1 MYFWT
6 QLRNILS
13 HSFHILS
20 HSPFQAGPWT
30 PEATVEHPEAVGRLP
45 FSLTVFYLSLN
56 LTPNLL
62 KKSDKKWQVR
72 QLHREF
78 LRAGSDVMQVT
89 KDYRRSKSGKMEMS
103 PDILFACECVH
114 CAYLHCIV
122 NVFRAWICSSKGIYS
137 PKGVYQEILSLGQY
151 FPIHSLGSREC
162 IEKYALIQY
171 RPC

>member
-1 MYFWT
+1 MHVGN
-6 QLRNILS
+6 QLS
-13 HSFHILS
+13 HSYAPPS
-20 HSPFQAGPWT
+20 
-30 PEATVEHPEAVGRLP
+30 RLD
-45 FSLTVFYLSLN
+45 LGLLRQQWNTLRRLVVFLYHQLCFAIALN
-56 LTPNLL
+56 LPPKLL
-62 KKSDKKWQVR
+62 KKVRKKWQVR

-89 KDYRRSKSGKMEMS
+89 KDYRQSKSGKMEMS